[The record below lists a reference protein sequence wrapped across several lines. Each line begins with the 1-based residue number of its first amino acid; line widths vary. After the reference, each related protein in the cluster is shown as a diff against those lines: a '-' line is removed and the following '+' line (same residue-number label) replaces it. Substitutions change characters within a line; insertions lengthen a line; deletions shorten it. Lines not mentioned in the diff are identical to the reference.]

1 MLLSAK
7 TTVYITSRDGT
18 TTMSFIELTQ
28 ALKGGLQLDEV
39 EITTDPEHSKK
50 LERKRIAC
58 QEVQHLMAN
67 MTPEQAEKVVDMLR
81 SDEDLM
87 ELHDDYA

>member
-7 TTVYITSRDGT
+7 TTVYVTGKDGT
-18 TTMSFIELTQ
+18 TTMSFIEFTN
-28 ALKGGLQLDEV
+28 AVKGGLCLDEV
-39 EITTDPEHSKK
+39 EITTDPQHSKK
-50 LERKRIAC
+50 LERKRIAL

-67 MTPEQAEKVVDMLR
+67 MTPEQAEKTVEILR
-81 SDEDLM
+81 SNDDLM